1 MGRVTP
7 IIASIVEHNL
17 ARTAYGLTQAHC
29 LVVTPAL
36 LYGDDQFVVF
46 DKDFAVVQSFT
57 RQELID
63 RYAAKATN

>member
-7 IIASIVEHNL
+7 IIASIVEHNM

-36 LYGDDQFVVF
+36 LYGDDRFNVY
-46 DKDFAVVQSFT
+46 DKDFAVTLSFT

-63 RYAAKATN
+63 QYTERTTN